1 MQAVA
6 GLTLFSDVTS
16 LTAAL
21 VAVFLVGLSK
31 GGLGGAF
38 ALMGVPILSLAM
50 SPVQAAA
57 LLLPVLLMMDAVS
70 LWAWRGWFDRATLWH
85 TLPGALLGI
94 ALGGLTAAYTPEAMV
109 RLLVGIVALGFVARM
124 VLDRRGGPVAPP
136 RAKRHAGHLL
146 GRGRGLLPSFVAHAG
161 GPPFSGL
168 CPAAWL

>member
-70 LWAWRGWFDRATLWH
+70 LWAWRGL
-85 TLPGALLGI
+85 
-94 ALGGLTAAYTPEAMV
+94 
-109 RLLVGIVALGFVARM
+109 ARM
-124 VLDRRGGPVAPP
+124 V
-136 RAKRHAGHLL
+136 
-146 GRGRGLLPSFVAHAG
+146 
-161 GPPFSGL
+161 
-168 CPAAWL
+168 